1 MSLSPSSAP
10 NAALIGVPGSRHR
23 LDTPAL
29 LLDLD
34 GLERNIGRMAAFV
47 STHGVQLRP
56 HAKSHKSVAIA
67 RRQVAAGAVGICCA
81 TLGEAETMAAA
92 GIPGVLITSP
102 IVTAGKIRRLVN
114 LAAQA
119 GPGGNMVVVDH
130 PRNVDDLAQAAAS
143 LAHPLDVLIDY
154 AAGYHRTGA
163 ADAQAVV
170 ALARQVA
177 GVPQLRLR
185 GLQAYAGNI
194 QHIDGRSERAAAAAT
209 VRASVQ
215 QVIAAAAQADIHFE
229 IVTGAGTGSHA
240 FDAQERVFTELQAGS
255 YVFLD
260 SEYSRVLADAE
271 QAAPFDIALFVQAAV
286 VSVNHPDW
294 VTIDAGTK
302 VFATD
307 SGFPVVAAGQRPGSR
322 YVFAGDEHG
331 KLAGPA
337 EERPELGD
345 RLEFVTSHCDP
356 TVNLHDVYHVVQ
368 GDTLVDIWPIDA
380 RGK

>member
-1 MSLSPSSAP
+1 MSFSPSSAP
-10 NAALIGVPGSRHR
+10 NTALIGVPGGRHR

-34 GLERNIGRMAAFV
+34 GLERNIARMAAFV

-56 HAKSHKSVAIA
+56 HAKSHKSVEIA

-81 TLGEAETMAAA
+81 TLGEAETMVAA

-102 IVTAGKIRRLVN
+102 IVTTGKIHRLVN
-114 LAAQA
+114 LAALA
-119 GPGGNMVVVDH
+119 GPGGIMVVVDH
-130 PRNVDDLAQAAAS
+130 PCNVDDLAQAAAS

-194 QHIDGRSERAAAAAT
+194 QHIDDQAQRAAAAAA
-209 VRASVQ
+209 VRASIRH
-215 QVIAAAAQADIHFE
+215 VIDVAAQADFHFE

-255 YVFLD
+255 YVFMD
-260 SEYSRVLADAE
+260 GEYSRVLANAE

-286 VSVNHPDW
+286 VSVNHPDC
-294 VTIDAGTK
+294 VTVDAGTK

-307 SGFPVVAAGQRPGSR
+307 SGLPVVANGERPGSH

-331 KLAGPA
+331 KLVGPMA
-337 EERPELGD
+337 ERPELGE

-368 GDTLVDIWPIDA
+368 GDTLVGIWPVDA
-380 RGK
+380 RGR